1 MKRENKSK
9 KTPTTT
15 QAPTHRGF
23 AVPGG
28 GLALRVE
35 PAPEWRGTSVQ
46 VCGLWP
52 FSAGSSSPVVG
63 VPLGRHLDTAAT
75 VCGDPVSYFLANLIS
90 QPSAFVLGRP
100 GLGKSSLV
108 RHIVSVVPAWGIVP
122 MILSDL
128 KPDYVDV
135 IRALD
140 GQVIQLGRGLGSVN
154 PLDPGPIVEYLGQL
168 APEAARQARADLEG
182 RRVNVLIGLMEL
194 ARGEA
199 LMDREKTLL
208 TRALRLLDQH
218 DHVPVIGDMR
228 ELITSRPAELA
239 AVAQDRGDTN
249 LYMERTERILDAL
262 ITLDIDGPFG
272 DMFGSPTTT
281 RIELDRPV
289 VFDIH
294 ALEEEDLVLQAGV
307 QLVCWSYGSAVVSAA
322 RYLADA
328 GLAEQRIYLMV
339 MDELWR
345 LLRANEVMV
354 DRIDALTRLNR
365 QRGLAQIMITHTMA
379 DLVMPTEADT
389 AKAWGFVER
398 SAMVFLGG
406 LADKELGNLREV
418 FAMSQKEEQM
428 ITSWSTEASADSGS
442 GTAAA
447 PPGLGRFLLKLGK
460 GPGIPFQTQLTAT
473 ELSVNDTN
481 RRWHG
486 HKEQR
491 RQLRV
496 QVA

>member
-1 MKRENKSK
+1 MKRRKQLQ
-9 KTPTTT
+9 TTNRD
-15 QAPTHRGF
+15 APGHRGYP
-23 AVPGG
+23 VPGG
-28 GLALRVE
+28 GMSLRVE

-75 VCGDPVSYFLANLIS
+75 VCGDPISYFLNNLIS

-135 IRALD
+135 IEALG

-154 PLDPGPIVEYLGQL
+154 PLDPGPIVAHLDELP
-168 APEAARQARADLEG
+168 PEMARQARADLEG

-199 LMDREKTLL
+199 LIDREKTLL
-208 TRALRLLDQH
+208 TRALRLLDER
-218 DHVPVIGDMR
+218 DGVPLIADMR
-228 ELITSRPAELA
+228 DLITSRPPELA

-249 LYMERTERILDAL
+249 LYQERTERILDAL
-262 ITLDIDGPFG
+262 IALDVDGPFG

-281 RIELDRPV
+281 QIRLGDPL

-328 GLAEQRIYLMV
+328 NLGEQRIYLMV

-345 LLRANEVMV
+345 LLRAHEVMV

-379 DLVMPTEADT
+379 DLVMPTDDAT

-406 LADKELGNLREV
+406 LAEKELGNLREV
-418 FAMSQKEEQM
+418 FAMSRKEEQM

-442 GTAAA
+442 GMAAA

-460 GPGIPFQTQLTAT
+460 GPGIPFQVQLTAT
-473 ELSVNDTN
+473 ELDINDTN
-481 RRWHG
+481 RRWHP
-486 HKEQR
+486 HQQER
-491 RQLRV
+491 RRRRA
-496 QVA
+496 QVV